1 MFAGTWDRSMK
12 IWNPGSSLTGVDFS
26 GHARPI
32 TAVAWL
38 STGDL
43 VTASR
48 DQILLLWDSESGE
61 RLGAMVGHTNAVHC
75 VAETAAGVVVSGG
88 RDKSLRVLA
97 RGCLRAAAAVGYVQI
112 GMCAGD
118 RGAGVR

>member
-88 RDKSLRVLA
+88 RDKSLRLWDTSRLECVLVIA
-97 RGCLRAAAAVGYVQI
+97 EQ
-112 GMCAGD
+112 
-118 RGAGVR
+118 GAPGAEAHIHRVR